1 MKLSETKLPGVVIL
15 EPEFFRDSRGGF
27 MEFYHSSKYQQLG
40 IDYKFV
46 QDNYSLSKK
55 NVLRGLHFQKNS
67 PQGKLV
73 TCLTGC
79 VYDVVADINVNSNTF
94 GQYIAIE
101 LSEKNKKQVF
111 IPPGYAHGFF
121 VMSEIAAFF
130 YKCTSLYDHNDE
142 SGVLWND
149 ETLNIDWPSESP
161 ILSAKD
167 QKLPKLS
174 QFYQ

>member
-1 MKLSETKLPGVVIL
+1 MKLLETKLPGVVIL

-40 IDYKFV
+40 INYNFV
-46 QDNYSLSKK
+46 QDNFSLSKK

-73 TCLTGC
+73 TCLSGR
-79 VYDVVADINVNSNTF
+79 VLDVVVDLRSESPTF
-94 GQYIAIE
+94 GQMFSII
-101 LSEKNKKQVF
+101 LDSETRIQLW
-111 IPPGYAHGFF
+111 IPRGFAHGFA
-121 VMSEIAAFF
+121 VLSESADFF
-130 YKCTSLYDHNDE
+130 YKCTDPYCPDDE
-142 SGVLWND
+142 SGILWND
-149 ETLNIDWPSESP
+149 PDLNIDWPSESP
-161 ILSAKD
+161 ILSVKD